1 MNSGGILI
9 DNGSAI
15 FTGATLAGTLSGSG
29 TITESGTSAQSLVLG
44 GADSAFAGSV
54 VISGGTVELATSGGV
69 GKSTITF
76 ASTATSATL
85 QIDAPNSPAPGT
97 TFASTLS
104 NFDKSFD
111 GLDLRAVTFVTGA
124 TAVVSGTTLVVT
136 DGGNKYDFQ
145 LGGTLG
151 ASYSVTSDGAGGTL
165 INDPPRS
172 EAAFAQAFSLL
183 TNPLAP
189 NFVGSNGV
197 YGASDS
203 VQSGGQIA
211 LATAHDPHA

>member
-1 MNSGGILI
+1 M
-9 DNGSAI
+9 
-15 FTGATLAGTLSGSG
+15 
-29 TITESGTSAQSLVLG
+29 
-44 GADSAFAGSV
+44 
-54 VISGGTVELATSGGV
+54 
-69 GKSTITF
+69 
-76 ASTATSATL
+76 
-85 QIDAPNSPAPGT
+85 
-97 TFASTLS
+97 S

-165 INDPPRS
+165 INDPPRN
-172 EAAFAQAFSLL
+172 EAAFAQAFTLL

-197 YGASDS
+197 YGASRAKRGADRL
-203 VQSGGQIA
+203 GHGA
-211 LATAHDPHA
+211 RPARLDGRFEAKT